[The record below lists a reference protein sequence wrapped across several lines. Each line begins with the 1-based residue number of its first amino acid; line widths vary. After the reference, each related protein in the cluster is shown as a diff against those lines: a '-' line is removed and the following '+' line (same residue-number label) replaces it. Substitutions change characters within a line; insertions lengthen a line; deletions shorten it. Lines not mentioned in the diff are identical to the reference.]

1 MAFSITENRTTTA
14 YLGTADLACSQQRRK
29 GCAAERRSAY
39 SLAKNTKHYL
49 NLAMIAL
56 ALGLALAF
64 TPSCASSN
72 ALHRPQSSAS
82 NQQQLP
88 FHQGIEHNSDDASRP
103 NVPPAQDPPRN
114 SKPFIAAS
122 RSHTVPAGTLVTIR
136 LLGPLV
142 LSRIHAGDA
151 FSGSVADPLVINGD
165 ALVENGDPV
174 TGRIESTQPPP
185 LQSCRGSAP
194 GYVRLALNTITVDG
208 APIPLQTL
216 SLFAKATL
224 ITPAAMSAS
233 CDFELQKSHLLTFR
247 LSAPLTI
254 SQSQAL
260 AKR

>member
-1 MAFSITENRTTTA
+1 M
-14 YLGTADLACSQQRRK
+14 
-29 GCAAERRSAY
+29 
-39 SLAKNTKHYL
+39 KNTKTHRVH
-49 NLAMIAL
+49 LALAAP
-56 ALGLALAF
+56 ALGLVLAF
-64 TPSCASSN
+64 TASCSSSH
-72 ALHRPQSSAS
+72 AFHRTQSVSS

-88 FHQGIEHNSDDASRP
+88 FHPEIEHSPDDTARP
-103 NVPPAQDPPRN
+103 KVPAAQDPPHN
-114 SKPFIAAS
+114 SKLFVAAS
-122 RSHTVPAGTLVTIR
+122 QFHTIAAGTLVTIR
-136 LLGPLV
+136 LQEPLV
-142 LSRIHAGDA
+142 LSRLHAGDG
-151 FSGSVADPLVINGD
+151 FSGSVADPLVVNGD

-194 GYVRLALNTITVDG
+194 GYVRLALSTITVDG

-224 ITPAAMSAS
+224 ITSHSTPAS

-254 SQSQAL
+254 AQSQAL